1 MGRWRA
7 SGELAAQCPTQPCA
21 YPGALK
27 RIAGGKTTVPM
38 VVAGTHC
45 APFYR
50 LRTPPRKPLC
60 RIHAACARLGE
71 ANFGCARPRPGRRP
85 LKSGIHGNDLEHN
98 VMAMRRNGMSPFWQ
112 ENLGLHPEELH
123 RTA

>member
-1 MGRWRA
+1 VGRWRA

-45 APFYR
+45 ARFYR
-50 LRTPPRKPLC
+50 LR
-60 RIHAACARLGE
+60 H
-71 ANFGCARPRPGRRP
+71 RR
-85 LKSGIHGNDLEHN
+85 
-98 VMAMRRNGMSPFWQ
+98 
-112 ENLGLHPEELH
+112 EN
-123 RTA
+123 